1 MNIPL
6 QVTHTIHI
14 LTIHS
19 IYLDNDIF
27 RYISISASNFN
38 CKSEQL
44 PRRWSTR
51 LLGSCRPNS
60 QECSPFEENP
70 RYSKVKDNIYI
81 YNYLVVLTI
90 LKNISQWEG
99 LSHILWKI
107 LKQKCLKPPTRLLGG
122 WPTPL
127 KNMSSSVGMI
137 IPKYSQYMESHKKH
151 VPVAT
156 NQIRIHRICQI
167 YPQFGANPPKVR
179 EIGLVVLQIRRAWPS
194 QKDGFRLEDSCCKSI
209 KSYWH
214 I

>member
-1 MNIPL
+1 MNSYTLNLDLKKQRSDRFPEFSLCFHLAVAHFPILFLRRVRLSPAIRCCFWRFRAMLVSQNILQHQQEKSFQSYLGRLWNMVTFFHEKKNAFPPSFGKIGVKNCQSMKIPL

-90 LKNISQWEG
+90 LKN
-99 LSHILWKI
+99 
-107 LKQKCLKPPTRLLGG
+107 
-122 WPTPL
+122 
-127 KNMSSSVGMI
+127 MSMGRI
-137 IPKYSQYMESHKKH
+137 IPY
-151 VPVAT
+151 
-156 NQIRIHRICQI
+156 I
-167 YPQFGANPPKVR
+167 
-179 EIGLVVLQIRRAWPS
+179 
-194 QKDGFRLEDSCCKSI
+194 LEK
-209 KSYWH
+209 
-214 I
+214 